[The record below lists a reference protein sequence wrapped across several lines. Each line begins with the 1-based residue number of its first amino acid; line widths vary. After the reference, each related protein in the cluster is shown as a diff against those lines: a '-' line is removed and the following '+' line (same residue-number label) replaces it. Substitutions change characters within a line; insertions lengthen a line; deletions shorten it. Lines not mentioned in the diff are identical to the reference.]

1 MSQATA
7 FDLKIIRAS
16 AIGPRR
22 LVVGAC
28 VKVDAAT
35 AADMIRSGQARLL
48 DESDLPVL
56 AALTNAQQVRPR
68 LLAP

>member
-7 FDLKIIRAS
+7 FDLKVIRAS

-22 LVVGAC
+22 LVVGARIR
-28 VKVDAAT
+28 VDAST
-35 AADMIRSGQARLL
+35 AAEMIRNGQARLI
-48 DESDLPVL
+48 DDADLPVL
-56 AALTNAQQVRPR
+56 AELTRAQQVRPR